1 MLVVQFCENDDY
13 NEVNLQVSDEKQNK
27 SQRRPVKRQGT
38 DVMYVNIKLQE
49 IKLYKSY
56 MEKALHLNKKRLL
69 RRKSVFSV
77 FFH

>member
-13 NEVNLQVSDEKQNK
+13 NEVTLQVSDEKQNK

-49 IKLYKSY
+49 IRLY
-56 MEKALHLNKKRLL
+56 E
-69 RRKSVFSV
+69 
-77 FFH
+77 